1 MDANDQAEPDAPSPE
16 QIKEAVREL
25 TLRKE
30 KYQAYL
36 KQLLE
41 SEDTQ
46 ILTTDPEAHRMHTK
60 DGFNCCYNVQTSVDK
75 GSHLIAEYEVTNHN
89 TDQGLLKEVA
99 DITKEALEVETLEVV
114 ADKGYESRRDI
125 IDFVF
130 LSLSHL
136 ESVALRR
143 L

>member
-60 DGFNCCYNVQTSVDK
+60 DGFNCCYNVQTAVDK

-99 DITKEALEVETLEVV
+99 DITRQALEVETLEVV
-114 ADKGYESRRDI
+114 ADIFS
-125 IDFVF
+125 
-130 LSLSHL
+130 
-136 ESVALRR
+136 
-143 L
+143 